1 MIKAARTSD
10 SLKDP
15 QDEETNNLGEKNK
28 FPILKGILS
37 LRRLY
42 LRRYQTVQYKGKKTY
57 K

>member
-15 QDEETNNLGEKNK
+15 QDEETNNLGKKNK
-28 FPILKGILS
+28 FPILRGILS
-37 LRRLY
+37 LGRLY
-42 LRRYQTVQYKGKKTY
+42 LRRYQAVQYKGKKTY